1 MLERPQGISGFPVP
15 ASAPRRA
22 LPGTA
27 PVLAALLLLLVSS
40 PHGLD
45 AQGTPDRASPGSGEG
60 PAGPDVPVLVVGIT
74 VDQLRP
80 DYFFRYADHL
90 GEGGFRRLLGEGFF
104 FRNGHFR
111 HAMTATGPGHAA
123 QFTGATPS
131 VHGLVGNGW
140 YVRELGRSINVI
152 EAVGSGFQAVGARE
166 GTDGEKGPQNLL
178 TTTFGDELFLH
189 TNGRS
194 RTVSISRKDRG
205 AIIPGGHTGQAY
217 WYEGSTGN
225 FITSTFYREEL
236 PDWLVAFNN
245 RNLAQEYLTRVWEPL
260 RPIETYVESRA
271 DDNPY
276 EGQMGGSTAF
286 PFDLAR
292 MVEEGGGPGLLNTTP
307 FGDELL
313 FELAYAAIEGEEL
326 GRGPVTDVL
335 ALGLSATDAI
345 GHRFGPAS
353 MQMQDQILRLDAM
366 LAEFLEYL
374 DAEFGRDNVLVF
386 LTSDHGA
393 VYIPHYLRDLGVATG
408 HPDNETPVAGR
419 IGAELQAWM
428 EEEYGVSLVE
438 SLAANGLFL
447 DHDLIRNQGLDL
459 EATRAEVKRKLL
471 TLDGIGGAL
480 TADAL
485 NRTEFTQPPRSAIQA
500 GFHQKRSGDILLWL
514 EPQTSSGTGTGGTG
528 HGSPWVY
535 DRHVPIVFWGF
546 QIPPGESSELVHV
559 SDIASTVS
567 IYLKAPFPSGNVGR
581 PLNGLMSR

>member
-1 MLERPQGISGFPVP
+1 MRP
-15 ASAPRRA
+15 AARLRLAAPGPA
-22 LPGTA
+22 LPA
-27 PVLAALLLLLVSS
+27 VLAALALFVLLAFGPRALQGGGTGDPATAAGATAAGAS
-40 PHGLD
+40 D
-45 AQGTPDRASPGSGEG
+45 AQADPE
-60 PAGPDVPVLVVGIT
+60 VPVLVVGIT

-80 DYFFRYADHL
+80 DYFHRYAEHL
-90 GEGGFRRLLGEGFF
+90 GEGGFRRLLDEGFF

-111 HAMTATGPGHAA
+111 HSTTATGPGHAA
-123 QFTGATPS
+123 QFTGGTPS

-152 EAVGSGFQAVGARE
+152 EAVDSGFQAVGARE
-166 GTDGEKGPQNLL
+166 GTDGEKGPQNML

-189 TNGRS
+189 TGERS

-205 AIIPGGHTGQAY
+205 AILPGGHTGHAY
-217 WYEGSTGN
+217 WYEGGTGN
-225 FITSTFYREEL
+225 FITSTFYRDEL
-236 PDWLVAFNN
+236 PDWLVAFND

-260 RPIETYVESRA
+260 HPIETYVESRA

-276 EGQMGGSTAF
+276 EGRIGGSTAF

-292 MVEEGGGPGLLNTTP
+292 LVEEEGAGPSLLNTTP

-326 GRGPVTDVL
+326 GRGPVPDVL

-353 MQMQDQILRLDAM
+353 KQMQDHILRLDAY
-366 LAEFLEYL
+366 LADFLDYL
-374 DAEFGRDNVLVF
+374 DREFGQENVLVF

-393 VYIPHYLRDLGVATG
+393 VYVPHYLRDLGVRTG
-408 HPDNETPVAGR
+408 HPDNETQVAGR
-419 IGAELQAWM
+419 IGQALEAWM
-428 EEEYGVSLVE
+428 EEEYGASFVE
-438 SLAANGLFL
+438 ALAGNGLFL
-447 DHDLIRNQGLDL
+447 DHDFLRSEGLDL
-459 EATRAEVKRKLL
+459 EAVRADVKRKLL

-500 GFHQKRSGDILLWL
+500 AFHQKRSGDILLWL
-514 EPQTSSGTGTGGTG
+514 EPQTSAGTGTGGTG
-528 HGSPWVY
+528 HGSPWTY

-546 QIPPGESSELVHV
+546 QVPAGESSEPVYV

-567 IYLKAPFPSGNVGR
+567 IYLKSPFPSGNVGR
-581 PLNGLMSR
+581 PLNDLMGR